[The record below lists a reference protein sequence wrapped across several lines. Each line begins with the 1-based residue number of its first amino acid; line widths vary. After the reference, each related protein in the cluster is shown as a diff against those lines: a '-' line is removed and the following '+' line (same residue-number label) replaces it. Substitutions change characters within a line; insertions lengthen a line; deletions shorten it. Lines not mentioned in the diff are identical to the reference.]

1 MTTTL
6 CTELTVAE
14 LAQRFGSLPPH
25 RIRTDVPPGT
35 ATEDDV
41 TRLRRDTGVLCELID
56 GVLVEKAVSE
66 ETSGIAIEIAALL
79 REVVKP
85 RKLGWLLGADGFA
98 RLFGGQLRAPDVSFV
113 RRDQRPQGLVSRGYA
128 DGAPALAV
136 EVVSPSN
143 TLEEMEQKRNEYFAA
158 GAELVWIVLPVTQ
171 TVEVWTSPQTC
182 TTLRREDQLTGG
194 DLLSGFAVTVG
205 DIFHSARPFDAEDQP

>member
-6 CTELTVAE
+6 PAELTVAE

-41 TRLRRDTGVLCELID
+41 TRLRHDTGVLCELID

-66 ETSGIAIEIAALL
+66 ETSGIAMNLGRLL
-79 REVVKP
+79 GNFVMP
-85 RKLGWLLGADGFA
+85 RRLGWLLGADGFA

-143 TLEEMEQKRNEYFAA
+143 TVEEMEQKRHEYFAA

-171 TVEVWTSPQTC
+171 TVQVWTTPQTC
-182 TTLRREDQLTGG
+182 TTLGREDQLTGG
-194 DLLSGFAVTVG
+194 DLLPGFAVTVG
-205 DIFHSARPFDAEDQP
+205 DIFAVAAPDA